1 MTLPFLDISRPWLRL
16 CYATMCFLLF
26 LCVGMLLLQKSY
38 KTQLEEA
45 LLRDARRILTDVE
58 ALLLAAEKSNTQAAG
73 LLASPCA
80 NVTIALSKIAAL
92 SPVIRSSS
100 LARNGQFYCSS
111 IYGVR
116 SWQEKDPNYQEG
128 RLQLFPGNFVTPE
141 HPFLSLRSVFPN
153 GEVVSTIDSETLK
166 YVLSARRESSNALLN
181 VGYYW
186 LDSQGEFKYKIVFP
200 DSDRHESLHSK
211 KFPLSIHVLLSP
223 VSSLTDVLS
232 SNKVSV
238 GFLTLFSLLVS
249 AVTWW
254 LLGRPRSPIGE
265 IARAIRAHEFIPFVQ
280 PLVDAK
286 THQICGA
293 EVLMRWQ
300 HPSVG
305 IINPDLFIP
314 QAEASGLIAPMTWQ
328 LMRSVAGQLEAYCGE
343 FPKNFH
349 LSFNIS
355 GACCRN
361 NRLLGECRKFLARTH
376 AKNILLG
383 LEITERETL
392 ITDGSTIQLIED
404 ISNMGVRLAIDDF
417 GTGHSSLAYLQ
428 NFKVD
433 TLKIDQSFV
442 RRIGTEPLSQHIV
455 DNVIDLGL
463 RLGISLVA
471 EGVETPQQA
480 DYLRDKGVGSL
491 QGYLFGRPVPMQDFL
506 KAITKQMGN
515 AEMQEDAP

>member
-1 MTLPFLDISRPWLRL
+1 M
-16 CYATMCFLLF
+16 
-26 LCVGMLLLQKSY
+26 
-38 KTQLEEA
+38 
-45 LLRDARRILTDVE
+45 
-58 ALLLAAEKSNTQAAG
+58 
-73 LLASPCA
+73 
-80 NVTIALSKIAAL
+80 
-92 SPVIRSSS
+92 
-100 LARNGQFYCSS
+100 
-111 IYGVR
+111 
-116 SWQEKDPNYQEG
+116 
-128 RLQLFPGNFVTPE
+128 
-141 HPFLSLRSVFPN
+141 
-153 GEVVSTIDSETLK
+153 
-166 YVLSARRESSNALLN
+166 
-181 VGYYW
+181 
-186 LDSQGEFKYKIVFP
+186 
-200 DSDRHESLHSK
+200 
-211 KFPLSIHVLLSP
+211 
-223 VSSLTDVLS
+223 LS

-280 PLVDAK
+280 PLVDANS
-286 THQICGA
+286 HQICGA
-293 EVLMRWQ
+293 EVLMRWK

-328 LMRSVAGQLEAYCGE
+328 LMRSVAEQLEEYCGQ
-343 FPKNFH
+343 FPEHFH

-355 GACCRN
+355 GACCKN
-361 NRLLGECRKFLARTH
+361 NRLLGECRRFLEHIR
-376 AKNILLG
+376 AKNIQLG

-471 EGVETPQQA
+471 EGVETLQQA

-506 KAITKQMGN
+506 KAITKQMGL
-515 AEMQEDAP
+515 ATGK

>member
-16 CYATMCFLLF
+16 CYALLCFLLF

-38 KTQLEEA
+38 KTQQEEA
-45 LLRDARRILTDVE
+45 SLRDAKRILTDVE
-58 ALLLAAEKSNTQAAG
+58 ALLLAAEKSNDQAAG

-100 LARNGQFYCSS
+100 LARDGQFYCSS
-111 IYGVR
+111 IFGVR
-116 SWQEKDPNYQEG
+116 SWREKDPDYQAG

-141 HPFLSLRSVFPN
+141 HPFLSLRSAFSN
-153 GEVVSTIDSETLK
+153 GEVVSTIDSETLR
-166 YVLSARRESSNALLN
+166 YVLSTRRENSNALLN

-186 LDSQGEFKYKIVFP
+186 LDSQGEFKHNATF
-200 DSDRHESLHSK
+200 SEHFRHETLSST
-211 KFPLSIHVLLSP
+211 KFPLSIHILLSP
-223 VSSLTDVLS
+223 VNRLSDVLS

-286 THQICGA
+286 SHEICGA
-293 EVLMRWQ
+293 EVLMRWK

-328 LMRSVAGQLEAYCGE
+328 LMRSVAEQLEEYCGQ
-343 FPKNFH
+343 FPKHFH

-355 GACCRN
+355 GACCKK
-361 NRLLGECRKFLARTH
+361 NRLLGECRKFLAHTRD
-376 AKNILLG
+376 KNIQLV

-471 EGVETPQQA
+471 EGVETLQQA

-506 KAITKQMGN
+506 KAITKQMGL
-515 AEMQEDAP
+515 ATGK